1 MENAP
6 CVDFGEFMAREDYGE
21 DHVNSIIAPILV
33 AVGAGGAP
41 PTRPFP
47 AAGRQGAGV

>member
-6 CVDFGEFMAREDYGE
+6 CVDFGEFMARENYGE
-21 DHVNSIIAPILV
+21 DHVSSMIAPILW
-33 AVGAGGAP
+33 GSGGAP

-47 AAGRQGAGV
+47 AAGQRGAGV